1 MSDQQPVIV
10 QAVRT
15 PQGKHG
21 GVFAETGSEEL
32 SVPLI
37 DEMLERT
44 GLTGDDVDDVRWGC
58 AKQVNEQSNNIARVI
73 ALLSDLGENVP
84 GTTIDRLC
92 ASSAEAIMSASDAI
106 RAGQRDVIIAGGVEN
121 MSRNERRKG
130 IDSYGGIAEQY
141 DAAGLA
147 MGQTAETVAREH
159 DISRERQDAYGAR
172 SQQRAVEATEAGKFD
187 DEIVP
192 IETSGASETHRA
204 DGDSAEQRSAD
215 RSGGRGPRE
224 EAVDDDG
231 LVERDEGLRPG
242 TTKEKISDLP
252 PAFEEDGTVTAAN
265 ASQISD
271 GAAGVLITS
280 SAFAEAGGLE
290 IMAELEDHNVA
301 GVDPTVMGIG
311 PIPAVRGIWE
321 RNGRSSEDYD
331 LVELN
336 EAFASQTLYCQD
348 ELGFDDDVFN
358 VNGGAI
364 AIGHPL
370 GASGA
375 RLPVSLIHELQRRGG
390 GLGLSTMCVGYGQ
403 GAAIE
408 LRVPER

>member
-10 QAVRT
+10 EAVRT

-32 SVPLI
+32 SVPLVNA
-37 DEMLERT
+37 MLERT
-44 GLTGDDVDDVRWGC
+44 ALTGDDVDDIRWGC

-73 ALLSDLGENVP
+73 ALLSELGEEVP

-106 RAGQRDVIIAGGVEN
+106 RAGQREVIVAGGVEN
-121 MSRNERRKG
+121 MSRNERREG
-130 IDSYGGIAEQY
+130 IDSYDGIAEQY

-147 MGQTAETVAREH
+147 MGQTAETVAREY
-159 DISRERQDAYGAR
+159 DISRERQDEYGAR
-172 SQQRAVEATEAGKFD
+172 SQQRAVEATEEGKFD

-192 IETSGASETHRA
+192 IET
-204 DGDSAEQRSAD
+204 
-215 RSGGRGPRE
+215 
-224 EAVDDDG
+224 DDG
-231 LVERDEGLRPG
+231 LVEEDEGLRPG
-242 TTKEKISDLP
+242 TTKEKIAGLP

-265 ASQISD
+265 ASQVSD

-280 SAFAEAGGLE
+280 RAFADDNDLE
-290 IMAELEDHNVA
+290 ISAEIEDHNVA

-311 PIPAVRGIWE
+311 PVPAVRGIWE
-321 RNGRSSEDYD
+321 RNGRSAADYD
-331 LVELN
+331 RVELN

-375 RLPVSLIHELQRRGG
+375 RLPVSLIHELERQGG

-403 GAAIE
+403 GAAVE
-408 LRVPER
+408 FRVPEQ

>member
-1 MSDQQPVIV
+1 MSDRQPVIV

-32 SVPLI
+32 SVPLVNA
-37 DEMLERT
+37 MLEET
-44 GLTGDDVDDVRWGC
+44 GLSSDDVDDVRWGC
-58 AKQVNEQSNNIARVI
+58 AKQVNEQSNNLARVI
-73 ALLSDLGENVP
+73 ALLSELGEDVP

-92 ASSAEAIMSASDAI
+92 ASSAEAIASASDAI
-106 RAGQRDVIIAGGVEN
+106 RAGQREVVVAGGVEN

-130 IDSYGGIAEQY
+130 IDSYDGIAEQY

-147 MGQTAETVAREH
+147 MGRTAETVAREY
-159 DISRERQDAYGAR
+159 DVSRKRQDAYGAR
-172 SQQRAVEATEAGKFD
+172 SQQRACEATDEGRFD

-192 IETSGASETHRA
+192 IET
-204 DGDSAEQRSAD
+204 
-215 RSGGRGPRE
+215 E
-224 EAVDDDG
+224 EG
-231 LVERDEGLRPG
+231 LVEEDEGLRPG
-242 TTKEKISDLP
+242 TTEEAIADLP
-252 PAFEEDGTVTAAN
+252 PAFEEGGTVTAAN

-271 GAAGVLITS
+271 GAAGVLLTS
-280 SAFAEAGGLE
+280 RAFADERGLE
-290 IMAELEDHNVA
+290 VVAEVEDHSVA

-311 PIPAVRGIWE
+311 PVPAVRSLWD
-321 RNGRSSEDYD
+321 RNGRSAEEYD

-336 EAFASQTLYCQD
+336 EAFASQTIYCRD
-348 ELGFDDDVFN
+348 ELGFDDDTFN

-375 RLPVSLIHELQRRGG
+375 RLPVTLIHELRRRGG
-390 GLGLSTMCVGYGQ
+390 GLGLATMCVGYGQ
-403 GAAIE
+403 GMATE
-408 LRVPER
+408 FRVPGR